1 MKNLILLLLTIITIP
16 LYSQTI
22 INHAITREVDYCDGY
37 GYRLSVKCIVTTTL
51 DFTNN
56 VISIAT
62 DPETIYYVQYTERY
76 KTTNYKVVKCQ
87 CFDTD
92 GIKCIVEL
100 FLYPNNIYYIKISYS
115 NVVIKYKCV
124 YK

>member
-22 INHAITREVDYCDGY
+22 FNHTITREIDYCDGY
-37 GYRLSVKCIVTTTL
+37 GYRLPEKCIVTTTL

-56 VISIAT
+56 VISFET
-62 DPETIYYVQYTERY
+62 DPETIYNVLYTNRY
-76 KTTNYKVVKCQ
+76 ETDKYKLVKCQ
-87 CFDTD
+87 CFDND

-115 NVVIKYKCV
+115 NIIIKYKC
-124 YK
+124 YYN